1 MSAWIDQVFKA
12 GAVAKGNVVSRKKTN
27 VDKYASMKEL
37 TKEVKKKKFHL
48 IETGDQIIVI
58 CNKGDVKIVV

>member
-12 GAVAKGNVVSRKKTN
+12 GAVAKGNFVRRKKTN

>member
-1 MSAWIDQVFKA
+1 MIKYLKLEQSQKVMLL
-12 GAVAKGNVVSRKKTN
+12 VAKKTN

>member
-12 GAVAKGNVVSRKKTN
+12 GAVAEGNVVRRKKTN

-37 TKEVKKKKFHL
+37 TKEISF
-48 IETGDQIIVI
+48 D
-58 CNKGDVKIVV
+58 

>member
-1 MSAWIDQVFKA
+1 MRGLIKYLKLEQSQKVMLL
-12 GAVAKGNVVSRKKTN
+12 VAKKTN

-48 IETGDQIIVI
+48 IGTGDQIIVI

>member
-1 MSAWIDQVFKA
+1 MRGLIKYLKLEQSQKVMLL
-12 GAVAKGNVVSRKKTN
+12 VAKKTN